1 MNSLSSVRDNSG
13 CILFSGFFF
22 FRCFSKGY
30 YFDPIMHDYSVDHAN
45 ELLSQ
50 LQITIK
56 GIDQTVVLFSGAE
69 LKEIKLQVQFIRKVN
84 PCIKFQVFL
93 LIKIH

>member
-1 MNSLSSVRDNSG
+1 
-13 CILFSGFFF
+13 
-22 FRCFSKGY
+22 
-30 YFDPIMHDYSVDHAN
+30 MHDYSVDHAN
-45 ELLSQ
+45 ELLSL

-56 GIDQTVVLFSGAE
+56 GIDQRVVLFSGAE

-93 LIKIH
+93 LVIKIHLAKLHDARPLNICI

>member
-1 MNSLSSVRDNSG
+1 MYSIFR
-13 CILFSGFFF
+13 LFSFQ
-22 FRCFSKGY
+22 CFSKGY

-50 LQITIK
+50 LPITIK

-69 LKEIKLQVQFIRKVN
+69 FIRKVN

-93 LIKIH
+93 LITIHLAKLHDARHLIFAYE